1 MIWSA
6 LAAAPR
12 GTGLELLKAREVAAV
27 TASARWVLAAA
38 NMRKES
44 RGIHRRSDFPLEDGS
59 QAGRIIVSGLD
70 RVSAVR
76 ETELLDDVSEG
87 AI

>member
-1 MIWSA
+1 
-6 LAAAPR
+6 
-12 GTGLELLKAREVAAV
+12 
-27 TASARWVLAAA
+27 VLAAA

-76 ETELLDDVSEG
+76 ETELLDDVSER